1 MVNPKFFAH
10 VRGYLIDDIQ
20 EGYDFFVKCLQDY
33 SISNDDKMII
43 MSDESEELNYY
54 VLHYMCNIRLTGR
67 GRIFIF
73 ASLDSES
80 FIRENITASCFF
92 IPCEKEMVG
101 ILCRLYTICLYKLD
115 VMVSSLTMAS
125 DVDMGRIIDNSELEN
140 RDIAALSILRLCRT
154 PPEVEIKKYDLTDK
168 TQYFQYAKKNDEYFE
183 QTAIYSGIEEY
194 YDICASMIAGN
205 DKINK
210 NDKLVMFGVMKTSL
224 EIKKRLKEYDF
235 VAFIDNDNNKQGT
248 IVDGLLVMS
257 PDKMKAE
264 YGDNIKIIV
273 SSKYS
278 KEMYTQLEKLGYRIN
293 ENVFVAYV
301 KSILNYKSKVYLTQ
315 KEIFKAGEEVYLK
328 LRDKFPNELIMSLP
342 YSGTGDAFLAGMY
355 MEEMVKEH
363 NIDKFVI
370 TVTSNSCKKV
380 LKLFGLDSYIIDC
393 DESLKLLNYVRIVG
407 FKDANY
413 IVLNDCIDH
422 EDVLQVRGFRD
433 LDLHTMFQRFV
444 FRTSKKIPVPIISQK
459 NSDDIFI
466 QYGLRKGRTALL
478 SPYATSVAN
487 ISDYTWDR
495 IVRCLKNKGFDV
507 CTNIGSDKEEA
518 LPGTVG
524 VFLPYDIV
532 IDFVNKAGF
541 FIGLRSG
548 LCDIIS
554 TSSAWKFIFYPTRES
569 DVGDMRNHPYRYFSV
584 RRMNFSKKN
593 LIELQFDEGKDDFIA
608 NAIDRRLDVI
618 LSQRKHND
626 IGIVICNYNGGDD
639 TVNCVNHIFNSD
651 CDNFDV
657 IVVDNASEDDSIKLL
672 EENFGDKITII
683 KNAENL
689 GGSGGFNIGLK
700 YALDKGYEYIMA
712 VDHDAFLAPD
722 SINLMYEYLL
732 THTDVGIVSAKIMVN
747 GRDDL
752 ILDFDRKID
761 FRNYDIPSIW
771 IYTLEY
777 PESRNDI
784 DSDFCPTT
792 AAMITR
798 NALLASGGM
807 NPKCFIYF
815 DDVEMGYLIR
825 RSAFRCVSL
834 GQARAWHKSGMGRS
848 SAKNTFARYYFNR
861 NRYRFFA
868 RYIPKWDIE
877 RFAEYV
883 LNECF
888 SFMYGARKD
897 GSTDVYEVN
906 KYILEDFIEDRRG
919 KALRG
924 RIVET
929 TNCKDS
935 QLMNAIKE
943 KKKIQITVDAGL
955 DIWRGEHLQ
964 EHLEQLV
971 PGLDYSINMKMNS
984 TNYVMQKN
992 TSDIEYQDIVI
1003 VDHVKNANPFQENAI
1018 YVDLYNNMIFNK
1030 DDYDY
1035 YQKYDEEYSLF
1046 KNKYWNRTIEA
1057 INNIRS
1063 KED

>member
-1 MVNPKFFAH
+1 MTNSNRLTYKKEYSV
-10 VRGYLIDDIQ
+10 
-20 EGYDFFVKCLQDY
+20 EELQIGFDYFITCMTDY
-33 SISNDDKMII
+33 SICDEDRILI
-43 MSDESEELNYY
+43 MSDESESLNYY
-54 VLHYMCNIRLTGR
+54 VLHYLCKVPIAGR

-73 ASLDSES
+73 APLDTENY
-80 FIRENITASCFF
+80 IRENATSYCLF
-92 IPCEKEMVG
+92 IPCERDMIG
-101 ILCRLYTICLYKLD
+101 ILCRLYTICLYKGS

-125 DVDMGRIIDNSELEN
+125 DVDMGKIIDDSELEI
-140 RDIAALSILRLCRT
+140 RDIAALSVLRLRRT
-154 PPEVEIKKYDLTDK
+154 PPEVEIKKYDLEDK
-168 TQYFQYAKKNDEYFE
+168 TQYFHYAKKNDDYFY
-183 QTAIYSGIEEY
+183 QTAIYGRKEEY
-194 YDICASMIAGN
+194 YDICASMISGN
-205 DKINK
+205 DHIKK
-210 NDKLVMFGVMKTSL
+210 DDKLVMFGVMKTSL
-224 EIKKRLKEYDF
+224 EIKKRLYEYNF
-235 VAFIDNDNNKQGT
+235 VAFIDNDIKKQGT
-248 IVDGLLVMS
+248 MVEGLPVIA
-257 PDKMKAE
+257 PEKIKDE
-264 YGDNIKIIV
+264 YGDDIKIIV

-278 KEMYTQLEKLGYRIN
+278 REMCSQLEKIGYRVN
-293 ENVFVAYV
+293 ENIFLAYV
-301 KSILNYKSKVYLTQ
+301 KSCVKYKNAISSTPE
-315 KEIFKAGEEVYLK
+315 EIFSAGEKVFID
-328 LRDKFPNELIMSLP
+328 LRNKFPNELIMSLP
-342 YSGTGDAFLAGMY
+342 YSGTGDAYLAGMY

-380 LKLFGLDSYIIDC
+380 LKLFGLDSYILNMDN
-393 DESLKLLNYVRIVG
+393 SRKLLNYARIVG
-407 FKDANY
+407 FKNANY

-422 EDVLQVRGFRD
+422 EDVLQVRGCRD
-433 LDLHTMFQRFV
+433 IDLHTMFQRFV
-444 FRTSKKIPVPIISQK
+444 FRTSKKITVPKISNN
-459 NSDDIFI
+459 NSDEIFVK
-466 QYGLRKGRTALL
+466 YGLRKGRTVLL
-478 SPYATSVAN
+478 SPYATSVASITDN
-487 ISDYTWDR
+487 TWYR
-495 IVRCLKNKGFDV
+495 IVKCLKNKGFDV

-518 LPGTVG
+518 IPGTVG

-548 LCDIIS
+548 LCDIVS
-554 TSSAWKFIFYPTRES
+554 TSSAWKFIFYPTWKRE
-569 DVGDMRNHPYRYFSV
+569 VGDIGNHPYRYYSL
-584 RRMNFSKKN
+584 RRMEFSKKN
-593 LIELQFDEGKDDFIA
+593 LIELQFDEGNDAFIS
-608 NAIDRRLDVI
+608 NAIDRRLDEI
-618 LSQRKHND
+618 LSERKHND
-626 IGIVICNYNGGDD
+626 IGIVICNYNGGND
-639 TVNCVNHIFNSD
+639 TVNCVNHILQSD
-651 CDNFDV
+651 CDNYDV

-672 EENFGDKITII
+672 EENFGNKITII
-683 KNAENL
+683 RNTENL
-689 GGSGGFNIGLK
+689 GGAGGFNTGFN
-700 YALDKGYEYIMA
+700 YALDKGYEFIMA
-712 VDHDAFLAPD
+712 VDHDAFLAPY

-732 THTDVGIVSAKIMVN
+732 AHMDVGMVSAKIMVN

-752 ILDFDRKID
+752 VLDFEREID
-761 FRNYDIPSIW
+761 FRNYN
-771 IYTLEY
+771 IYSMWLNTPEY
-777 PESRNDI
+777 PESRNAVE
-784 DSDFCPTT
+784 SDFCPTT

-825 RSAFRCVSL
+825 RSGLRCVSL

-877 RFAEYV
+877 RFAEHV

-888 SFMYGARKD
+888 SFMYGARRD

-935 QLMNAIKE
+935 QLMNVIKE

-971 PGLDYSINMKMNS
+971 PGLDYSINMKMDS
-984 TNYVMQKN
+984 TNVVMQKN
-992 TSDIEYQDIVI
+992 TNDVEYQDIVI
-1003 VDHVKNANPFQENAI
+1003 VDHAKNANPIQENVI
-1018 YVDLYNNMIFNK
+1018 YVDLYNNIIFNK

-1035 YQKYDEEYSLF
+1035 YQNYDREYSLF